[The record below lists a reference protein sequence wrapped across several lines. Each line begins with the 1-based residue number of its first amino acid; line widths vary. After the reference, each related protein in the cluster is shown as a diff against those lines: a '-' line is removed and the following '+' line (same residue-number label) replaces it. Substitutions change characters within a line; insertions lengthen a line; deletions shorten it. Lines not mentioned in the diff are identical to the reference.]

1 MACLLVV
8 IPTFITLNEVCQ
20 FSFQLKIL
28 FVPCP
33 ASWPHITHYS
43 SSGSIITMS
52 APKSLCHSQQ
62 FSYDVSSN
70 DQNKICFHEQS
81 LLSWFMNMFGSFKIP
96 DSYSLEQCN
105 SICVTCVLTWIY
117 DFFDSCVY
125 HLQWKMYLWF
135 LWMIYW
141 TRLEEVYAFLRDNIR
156 WYLYYCI
163 HGTQTMPWTEADDK
177 IYGSY
182 EMRTVLIMHY
192 CGLRYLDRRGSV

>member
-1 MACLLVV
+1 MRSANLV
-8 IPTFITLNEVCQ
+8 FN
-20 FSFQLKIL
+20 SKIL

-62 FSYDVSSN
+62 FSYDVAMIKTKCVFMNNPSWR
-70 DQNKICFHEQS
+70 
-81 LLSWFMNMFGSFKIP
+81 WFMNMFGSFKLS
-96 DSYSLEQCN
+96 DSYGLEQCN

-117 DFFDSCVY
+117 DFYDSCVY

-141 TRLEEVYAFLRDNIR
+141 TRLEEVYAFLRDNI
-156 WYLYYCI
+156 YGDICI
-163 HGTQTMPWTEADDK
+163 IA
-177 IYGSY
+177 Y
-182 EMRTVLIMHY
+182 TVHRQCPGQRLT
-192 CGLRYLDRRGSV
+192 RYMAV

>member
-20 FSFQLKIL
+20 FSFQLKNTVCTL
-28 FVPCP
+28 PCLL
-33 ASWPHITHYS
+33 ASYYSLLQLRLHYYHVCTQVS
-43 SSGSIITMS
+43 V
-52 APKSLCHSQQ
+52 SLPTIFLWC
-62 FSYDVSSN
+62 SN

-81 LLSWFMNMFGSFKIP
+81 LLSWFMNMFGSFKIS

-163 HGTQTMPWTEADDK
+163 HSTQTMPWTEADK